1 MAIEG
6 ANMAI
11 VLTKKKLK
19 AQPAEAEVLS
29 DFGELIDEIGAM
41 QAEQTRIE
49 QQIKELQKRQKPYKD
64 KLKSLCELLQE
75 IDEHGDDEKFVELG
89 VSFQAEFGK
98 KATARSIK
106 DIGQVR
112 QLMGDETFFKVCSV
126 TLKAIDDYLTPEEKA
141 AVLEVERTLR
151 SVEITR
157 RP

>member
-19 AQPAEAEVLS
+19 VQPVETEMIS
-29 DFGELIDEIGAM
+29 DFAELIDEIGAM

-49 QQIKELQKRQKPYKD
+49 QQIKELQKRQKPYKE

-75 IDEHGDDEKFVELG
+75 VDEHDDDAKFVELG

-98 KATARSIK
+98 KATSRSIR
-106 DIGQVR
+106 DIEKVR
-112 QLMGDETFFKVCSV
+112 QLMGDATFFKLCSV

-141 AVLEVERTLR
+141 AVLEIERTVR
-151 SVEITR
+151 GVEISK